1 MSNSG
6 RSLESATRV
15 ADTGTF
21 IACGRQQNTKY
32 TALLRFTQQNE
43 LTLVVC
49 SYTNSTVT
57 IVMDVVRSYI
67 AHASNRPE
75 KHIEK
80 ADTSLAG
87 VAVEAN
93 GFPDQVDVIDGF
105 DLTTDLTA

>member
-6 RSLESATRV
+6 RSLHESATWV
-15 ADTGTF
+15 ANTGIF
-21 IACGRQQNTKY
+21 IGHGR
-32 TALLRFTQQNE
+32 QQNE
-43 LTLVVC
+43 LTLVIC

-57 IVMDVVRSYI
+57 AVIDGVSSYI
-67 AHASNRPE
+67 AYASNRSE
-75 KHIEK
+75 EYIEK
-80 ADTSLAG
+80 ADTALAG